1 MNKTIIMNI
10 SGVIFHIEEDAYEI
24 LKNYMNK
31 IKAHFASYR
40 DNFEIITDIENR
52 IAEMFSDLLIADH
65 KQVIVQTD
73 VETVIAKMGNPSD
86 FEDENSEFTS
96 SDEVELNIKRK
107 LYRDIDDRIIGG
119 VCSGIGHY
127 FGVEAKWFRIAFFL
141 LFVLYGFGLLPY
153 ILLWIVMPKAKTR
166 AEKMEMKGEK
176 INLHTFQKNFEE
188 ELDAVKT
195 KFNDAQEQVKPGL
208 ARLGSFIRD
217 ILNGFADFLNNTGKV
232 VLKIAGIILI
242 TLDGIALVIA
252 FILLLIFLGYA
263 GNTDVSSIFP
273 LNALTPSLRPIIY
286 ICSFFV
292 IFIPLLGLLFL
303 ILRVIFNNRS
313 IARTVSFSM
322 LMIWI
327 IALATGIFYIAKNAT
342 DFKEEASF
350 SESIGLK
357 DNASKTFYLNI
368 GGEHTIQENILGSIN
383 QEGDKI
389 ITITGNDR
397 DFDTPNRIDLSL
409 NLIKEGN
416 ISLTKTYTA
425 RGRNIS
431 EALKNA
437 QAVEYYYSQKDSLLT
452 FDYRPDLKS
461 GALWRDQSVNLK
473 LNIPV
478 GSTLYI
484 QKRFVNHF
492 LRNEMYDCLNDDD
505 DSENYIKVM
514 ATKDGFTCK
523 RTEKAI
529 ERQKNYNQENHIDQ
543 PIDKDIIF

>member
-1 MNKTIIMNI
+1 MNKTIIINI

-52 IAEMFSDLLIADH
+52 IAEMFSELLAAEQ
-65 KQVIVQTD
+65 KQVIVQAD
-73 VETVIAKMGNPSD
+73 VETVISKMGNPSD
-86 FEDENSEFTS
+86 FEDENATDD
-96 SDEVELNIKRK
+96 SDAQEELHIKKK
-107 LYRDIDDRIIGG
+107 LYRDVDDRIIGG

-127 FGVEAKWFRIAFFL
+127 FGIEAKWIRVAFSL
-141 LFVLYGFGLLPY
+141 LFFCYVGLPTY
-153 ILLWIVMPKAKTR
+153 VLLWIIMPKAKTR
-166 AEKMEMKGEK
+166 TEKMKMKGEK
-176 INLHTFQKNFEE
+176 INLQSFQKNFEE

-195 KFNDAQEQVKPGL
+195 KFNDAHQQVKPGL
-208 ARLGSFIRD
+208 AMLGSFIRD
-217 ILNGFADFLNNTGKV
+217 ILNNLANFLNTTGKII
-232 VLKIAGIILI
+232 LKIIGIALI
-242 TLDGIALVIA
+242 TLDGIALTVA
-252 FILLLIFLGYA
+252 FIVLLIFLGYA

-273 LNALTPSLRPIIY
+273 LNALIPSLRPIIY

-303 ILRVIFNNRS
+303 ILRIVFNNRS
-313 IARTVSFSM
+313 IAKSVSFSM

-350 SESIGLK
+350 SETMGLK
-357 DNASKTFYLNI
+357 DNAAKTFYLNI
-368 GGEHTIQENILGSIN
+368 GGEHTIQENILSSVN

-425 RGRNIS
+425 RGRNIN

-437 QAVEYYYSQKDSLLT
+437 QAVEYYYAQKDSLLT
-452 FDYRPDLKS
+452 FDYKPNLKDGS
-461 GALWRDQSVNLK
+461 LWRDQSVSLK

-478 GSTLYI
+478 GATLYI
-484 QKRFVNHF
+484 QKDFANHF
-492 LRNEMYDCLNDDD
+492 LRNEIYDCIDDD
-505 DSENYIKVM
+505 ADVESYIKII

-523 RTEKAI
+523 KTKAAI
-529 ERQKNYNQENHIDQ
+529 ERQEKYNQENNIDQ
-543 PIDKDIIF
+543 PTEDNIIF